1 MSSYHNTVILF
12 CCLIK
17 AWSILKPVSIPGTL
31 FRRLNSVADFFRICF
46 SCCYAAVM
54 EMHLGEILTR
64 CQISSQKRF
73 WRVQTNVQ
81 LAHDMKNT
89 IPASS
94 CFSCKNVDH
103 VVFHVFFYFFL
114 VFNLWSASPLATKK
128 RKPRGSGL
136 GCISASLVLLH
147 VCWRSTNK
155 SVSTDPAAKP
165 KWSQSKAHCHGT
177 KGNRSIAIL
186 ATWEIQRNMVWPEFS
201 FCSSCFMKEPGN
213 LWRQCDGSQ
222 TF

>member
-1 MSSYHNTVILF
+1 MFSLHMT
-12 CCLIK
+12 
-17 AWSILKPVSIPGTL
+17 W
-31 FRRLNSVADFFRICF
+31 RIQ
-46 SCCYAAVM
+46 YLL
-54 EMHLGEILTR
+54 H
-64 CQISSQKRF
+64 
-73 WRVQTNVQ
+73 
-81 LAHDMKNT
+81 
-89 IPASS
+89 PASVS
-94 CFSCKNVDH
+94 KMLTMW
-103 VVFHVFFYFFL
+103 FFMFFL
-114 VFNLWSASPLATKK
+114 FFLGLQSVKRIPFDNEKTETK
-128 RKPRGSGL
+128 GSGL